1 MLALLPRVLA
11 RVLHPVSWEK
21 AINKLSVAK
30 DLLWPPRSWFLVL
43 THLCNP
49 SPGCDL
55 HAEIRV
61 ITLHNIVTSILV
73 YLVYQHKAVLDT
85 EDSIARRQ
93 RTFVGWISTPPG
105 VSLPWWFWRS
115 KLPCH
120 ELPPGRGHSKELR
133 QTSRSNW
140 SPQSDSQKGPKSC
153 WQPCGSFP
161 SQVFG

>member
-30 DLLWPPRSWFLVL
+30 DLQWPPRSWFLVL

-61 ITLHNIVTSILV
+61 ITLHSIVTS
-73 YLVYQHKAVLDT
+73 VLL
-85 EDSIARRQ
+85 
-93 RTFVGWISTPPG
+93 G
-105 VSLPWWFWRS
+105 VSLPWWLWRS

-120 ELPPGRGHSKELR
+120 ELSPGKGHSKELR
-133 QTSRSNW
+133 QTSRSSW
-140 SPQSDSQKGPKSC
+140 SHQSVRKDLNPADNHVDPFPVKFSDKILLLADTLTAVLQRTQLSCARTPELQKL
-153 WQPCGSFP
+153 
-161 SQVFG
+161 